1 MKAWH
6 FALIGVGIV
15 VLLNGKKIVSVIR
28 GIRNKNAGNLVIS
41 NNNWIGKVPKELNT
55 DGKFE
60 QFVDTK
66 GVNGH
71 IWGLRAL
78 LMDIR
83 GDMFKDGLNTV
94 RKLITS
100 YAPEIGSDGNKE
112 NDTLAY
118 INSVSKKIGKKP
130 DDLLTQ
136 ADLIPVAKAIV
147 AHENSN
153 YAYDDSYYTKAMQ
166 LIS

>member
-1 MKAWH
+1 MKAWQ
-6 FALIGVGIV
+6 FALLGIGVAL
-15 VLLNGKKIVSVIR
+15 LLNREKIVSLVR

-41 NNNWIGKVPKELNT
+41 KNAWIGKVPVSQNT

-60 QFVDTK
+60 QFTDTN

-78 LMDIR
+78 MMDIR

-100 YAPEIGSDGNKE
+100 YAPEFVGTKHE
-112 NDTLAY
+112 NDTAAY
-118 INSVSKKIGKKP
+118 IASVSQKIGKKP
-130 DDLLTQ
+130 DDLLTKN
-136 ADLIPVAKAIV
+136 DIVPLAKAIV

-153 YAYDDSYYTKAMQ
+153 HVYPEDYYQKAVSLMPV
-166 LIS
+166 